1 MACRCHL
8 RREERGVPRGNRG
21 RAPRGLSV
29 TSQLQTMTP
38 PRTATASRGPRNQR
52 DAANGGSGPPRMEDS
67 GSVFT
72 AVAAW
77 RGNCFASRGE
87 DGRESAARRGERGPD
102 PPPAALRP
110 RRQDPLVLEEGHMA
124 ELAPNCLACE
134 PHGASGERR
143 PHRPPN
149 SNGDRGRGSWNP
161 FHPAGL
167 HHGRLARG
175 QGRWGPSATNTS
187 RLDGQWRTDTQGEG
201 AGASWTVPD

>member
-1 MACRCHL
+1 MSPPPGGAGGPTGKPRPCPSGLERHVTAANNDTPQDSDCVERAQEPARCGQ
-8 RREERGVPRGNRG
+8 RGVGATEDGGQRKCLHRG
-21 RAPRGLSV
+21 RSLARELLCEPR
-29 TSQLQTMTP
+29 
-38 PRTATASRGPRNQR
+38 
-52 DAANGGSGPPRMEDS
+52 
-67 GSVFT
+67 
-72 AVAAW
+72 
-77 RGNCFASRGE
+77 E
-87 DGRESAARRGERGPD
+87 DGRESAAWRGERGPD